1 MADSVLIRKA
11 ALYDAFTWLLALGR
25 PRRVRARM
33 LAPARVQPGETL
45 LDVGCGTGT
54 LTLLAKEQ
62 AGAALVA
69 GIDASQPMIMR
80 ARRKAQRQGLD
91 VQFDLASADAL
102 PFPDGFFDVVVCT
115 ATLHH
120 LPRWMRVAALNEMHR
135 VLKPGGRV
143 LLVDFVLGGR
153 HSIMGWLHHHHGL
166 KADEL
171 RKLVT
176 GAGLPLVEQGPL
188 GIRDMQYVIAVADQ
202 QNADR
207 D

>member
-11 ALYDAFTWLLALGR
+11 ALYDACSWLLALGR
-25 PRRVRARM
+25 PRRIRGRM
-33 LAPARVQPGETL
+33 LAPARLQPGETV

-62 AGAALVA
+62 VGNALVA

-80 ARRKAQRQGLD
+80 ARRKAQRAGLE

-120 LPRWMRVAALNEMHR
+120 LPRWMRVAALNEMRR

-143 LLVDFVLGGR
+143 LLVDFVFGGR
-153 HSIMGWLHHHHGL
+153 HSLAGLLHHNHGL
-166 KADEL
+166 KPDEL
-171 RKLVT
+171 RNLVAN
-176 GAGLPLVEQGPL
+176 AGLTLVEQKPL

-202 QNADR
+202 QNANR
-207 D
+207 S